1 MYQILSDFSD
11 FDNLSFHF
19 DVRMSAGPLVL
30 RETTFGVWTIVF
42 YFFVGGASL
51 DADLLL
57 SQDGFNLVK
66 YFSIIKIKQLILE
79 NQIKKN

>member
-1 MYQILSDFSD
+1 
-11 FDNLSFHF
+11 
-19 DVRMSAGPLVL
+19 MSAAVPVVL

-51 DADLLL
+51 DADKLL
-57 SQDGFNLVK
+57 SQDDFNLVK

-79 NQIKKN
+79 NKIQKTKKT